1 MLQLTQGSNYPMIFD
16 EVLLDDLDDELDTS
30 MMLKSLYT
38 IPSRG
43 GIDEVKEIQSLWK
56 NSSYL

>member
-1 MLQLTQGSNYPMIFD
+1 MIFD

>member
-43 GIDEVKEIQSLWK
+43 GIDEVKVF
-56 NSSYL
+56 